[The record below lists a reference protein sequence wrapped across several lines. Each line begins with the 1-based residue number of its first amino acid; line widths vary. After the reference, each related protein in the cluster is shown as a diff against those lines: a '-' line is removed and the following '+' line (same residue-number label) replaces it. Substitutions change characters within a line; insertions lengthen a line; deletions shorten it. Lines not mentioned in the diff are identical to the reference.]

1 MYKKFFK
8 RQLDFIFAMVG
19 ILVLFPI
26 FIVAFVALYFSNK
39 GQPFFYQ
46 ERPGRYGNVFK
57 IIKFKTMTDQKDVNG
72 NLLPDNLRI
81 TTFGKLVRKT
91 SVDEIPQLINVLRGD
106 MSLVGPRPL
115 RVYYLP
121 LYSKEQNRRHQ
132 VRPGITGWAQVNG
145 RNTLSWTQKFQF
157 DVWYVDNLSILLD
170 VKIIFL
176 TVLKIY
182 KTNEVNAT
190 EDITMIPFDGKN

>member
-121 LYSKEQNRRHQ
+121 LYSQEQNRRHQ

-176 TVLKIY
+176 TVLKIF

>member
-26 FIVAFVALYFSNK
+26 FIVAFIALYFSNK

-106 MSLVGPRPL
+106 MSIVGPRPL

>member
-26 FIVAFVALYFSNK
+26 FIVAFIALYFSNK

>member
-106 MSLVGPRPL
+106 MSIVGPRPL

>member
-26 FIVAFVALYFSNK
+26 FIVAFVTLYFSNK

-121 LYSKEQNRRHQ
+121 LYSQEQNRRHQ

-176 TVLKIY
+176 TVLKIF